1 MISGALP
8 SRSTTILEMTTIV
21 EYARMSLSLSLSLRS
36 FFSSSTLLKPVLNQ
50 ELRLNTCRQSR
61 VLQIKG
67 KETNFST
74 KPTAVEI
81 NSVWLDR
88 LGESCL
94 GSASADERRALFF
107 LIKTK
112 TRTGAKK
119 FRVVDR
125 LGKSAWLLK
134 QLPHPYAARC
144 RELSRLLR
152 VSEATGCGP
161 SGRMEKRRRWRL

>member
-8 SRSTTILEMTTIV
+8 SRSTTILAMTTIV

-36 FFSSSTLLKPVLNQ
+36 FFSSSTLLKPVLNPEFETWYIWSIQ
-50 ELRLNTCRQSR
+50 SLADQGQGDEFFNKTNSGGNKFRVVGSVGRELSL
-61 VLQIKG
+61 VLLLQMK
-67 KETNFST
+67 
-74 KPTAVEI
+74 
-81 NSVWLDR
+81 
-88 LGESCL
+88 
-94 GSASADERRALFF
+94 DELF

-112 TRTGAKK
+112 TSTGAKK